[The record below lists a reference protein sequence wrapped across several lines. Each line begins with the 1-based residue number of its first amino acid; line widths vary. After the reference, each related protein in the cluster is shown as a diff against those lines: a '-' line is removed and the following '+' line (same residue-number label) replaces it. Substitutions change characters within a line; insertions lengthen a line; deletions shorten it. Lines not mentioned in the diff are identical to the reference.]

1 MIIIRMA
8 GGLGNQMFQYALYL
22 QLCSL
27 GREVALDDTTKY
39 TADANVS
46 TVSRRVP
53 QLSVFGIEYPR
64 ASKSEIQQMTDCGR
78 SFGNRL
84 RRRLLGS
91 RSRIFEDSDFIFDP
105 SFLEREEGYYCGFFQ
120 SERYFDGVK
129 EEVRKTFDFRKA
141 EISSDPL
148 LQEQKKMILDAGSAS
163 GDRSAAIHLRF
174 GDYLNNPALYGG
186 ICTDAYYYSGVHM
199 LKSRNSAEHFF
210 VFSND
215 SKRAQEWIMRQPDPA
230 DFTLING
237 RDEEHGWLDLYL
249 MHLCDDFI
257 IANSSFSWWGAWLGT
272 RRDRQIIAP
281 TIWVNK
287 QDGSALQRQDI
298 FMPSMLRVNPAGRVY
313 PPSEQEVNPE
323 RRIFAYSEPAPA
335 SGRPAVSVI
344 VAAYNIESYIGRALD
359 SLTGQTLQN
368 LEIIAVDDGSTDHTG
383 QICDEA
389 AAKDPR
395 IHVVH
400 KENGGLSDAR
410 NAGIA
415 QAHGEYIGYLDGDDW
430 AEPAMYETMYKACI
444 KADAQIALVRYRD
457 VYENTQECGTEG
469 SIRSAQQ
476 CGRDG
481 NAAAGA
487 DGSPADTRDEGFV
500 DDVLLKSVILD
511 RQRALDVFVSTGFSD
526 HGAKVVIYN
535 SVWSKLFRRDI
546 VENLHFIKGRNSEDI
561 MYTTKALCAAGRC
574 VYIPE
579 EFYNYVQ
586 DRAGSIMN
594 QKLGE
599 RRLNDEMPFW
609 LEHIQYLKDHDA
621 GEAAQK
627 AEYYFYRR
635 YMFYDMDFRRN
646 PALKPCADRLEK
658 WMQERSGRILQV
670 MNTGSWSTAGDRQR
684 MKMFLR
690 SPARYQKW
698 SDLYEK
704 TIVRWKSR
712 ERT

>member
-22 QLCSL
+22 QLRSL
-27 GREVALDDTTKY
+27 GRKVVLDDTTKY

-46 TVSRRVP
+46 TVSRRTP

-64 ASKSEIQQMTDCGR
+64 ASQKEIWQMTDSCP
-78 SFGNRL
+78 SFSDRL
-84 RRRLLGS
+84 RRRLSGS
-91 RSRIFEDSDFIFDP
+91 RCRIFEDADFIFDP
-105 SFLEREEGYYCGFFQ
+105 SFLKREEGYYCGFFQ
-120 SERYFDGVK
+120 SERYFEGVK
-129 EEVRKTFDFRKA
+129 AEVRKAFDFQKA
-141 EISSDPL
+141 ENSSDPL
-148 LQEQKKMILDAGSAS
+148 LQEQQKAILEAGSAF
-163 GDRSAAIHLRF
+163 GGRSAAIHLRF

-186 ICTDAYYYSGVHM
+186 ICTDAYYRRGVCL
-199 LKSRNSAEHFF
+199 LKSRHPAEHFF

-215 SKRAQEWIMRQPDPA
+215 SSRAQKWIGNQQNPA
-230 DFTLING
+230 DFTLISG
-237 RDEEHGWLDLYL
+237 RDEEHGWLDMYL

-257 IANSSFSWWGAWLGT
+257 IANSSFSWWGAWLGGS
-272 RRDRQIIAP
+272 RDRQIIAP
-281 TIWVNK
+281 TIWVNE
-287 QDGSALQRQDI
+287 QDGSSLQRQDI
-298 FMPSMLRVNPAGRVY
+298 FTPSMQRISPAGILY
-313 PPSEQEVNPE
+313 PPPLQRADAAEGTLLKSAQGAVW
-323 RRIFAYSEPAPA
+323 
-335 SGRPAVSVI
+335 RPAVSVI
-344 VAAYNIESYIGRALD
+344 VAAYNIESYIRRALD

-368 LEIIAVDDGSTDHTG
+368 LEIIAVDDGSTDRTG

-389 AAKDPR
+389 AAQDPR

-400 KENGGLSDAR
+400 KANGGLSDAR
-410 NAGIA
+410 NAGLA
-415 QAHGEYIGYLDGDDW
+415 KARGEYIGYLDGDDW
-430 AEPAMYETMYKACI
+430 AEPAMYESMYKACI
-444 KADAQIALVRYRD
+444 KADAQIALVRYRN
-457 VYENTQECGTEG
+457 VYENTSGKKTD
-469 SIRSAQQ
+469 
-476 CGRDG
+476 GR
-481 NAAAGA
+481 NAAAP
-487 DGSPADTRDEGFV
+487 DGRFV

-546 VENLHFIKGRNSEDI
+546 VENLHFTKGRNSEDI
-561 MYTTKALCAAGRC
+561 MYTTKALCAADRC

-586 DRAGSIMN
+586 DRSDSIMN

-609 LEHIQYLKDHDA
+609 LEHIQYLRNHDA
-621 GEAAQK
+621 QEAAQK

-635 YMFYDMDFRRN
+635 YMFYDMDFRRD
-646 PALKPCADRLEK
+646 PALKPCADRLEN
-658 WMQERSGRILQV
+658 WMQQRSGRILQV
-670 MNTGSWSTAGDRQR
+670 MNTGSWSKAGDRQR

-704 TIVRWKSR
+704 TIVRLKSR
-712 ERT
+712 RGSE